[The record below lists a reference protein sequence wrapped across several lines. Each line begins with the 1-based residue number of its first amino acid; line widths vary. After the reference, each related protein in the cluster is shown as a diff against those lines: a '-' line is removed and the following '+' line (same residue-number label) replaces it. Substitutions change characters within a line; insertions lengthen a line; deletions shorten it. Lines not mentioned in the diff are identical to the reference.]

1 MANMYAGQVIN
12 SHTKAITTEHSR
24 EPSAPSAVSGN
35 IQPGTLA
42 AGSTATFAVPTGW
55 IGNVAMNEAGS
66 EITGDDTLIEANFI
80 VPASGGYKI
89 AVADV
94 DISYV

>member
-1 MANMYAGQVIN
+1 
-12 SHTKAITTEHSR
+12 
-24 EPSAPSAVSGN
+24 
-35 IQPGTLA
+35 
-42 AGSTATFAVPTGW
+42 
-55 IGNVAMNEAGS
+55 MNEAGS